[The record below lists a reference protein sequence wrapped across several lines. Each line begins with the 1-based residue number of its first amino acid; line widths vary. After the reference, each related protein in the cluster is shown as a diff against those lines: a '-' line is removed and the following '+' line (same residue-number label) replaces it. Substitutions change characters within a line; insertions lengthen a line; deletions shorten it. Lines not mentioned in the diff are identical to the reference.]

1 MEVPKGTE
9 QGKALPIAV
18 KIRSFGKLGFF
29 FLSLFLSVLFFSLES
44 VMFGFG
50 PSLNA
55 ASSPGVFSCSI
66 NRMRLQSTESKHR
79 EKVGAAVL
87 LILNAGREERH
98 PKRGMKSRTDAETA
112 FHFSSK

>member
-1 MEVPKGTE
+1 
-9 QGKALPIAV
+9 
-18 KIRSFGKLGFF
+18 
-29 FLSLFLSVLFFSLES
+29 
-44 VMFGFG
+44 MFGFG

-66 NRMRLQSTESKHR
+66 NRMRLQSNESKHR

-98 PKRGMKSRTDAETA
+98 PKRGMKSRTDVETA